1 MPIAFREGIKSCTQ
15 HPISNFIS
23 YYRLNPSFKAFT
35 TNLSIMYISKTIKEA
50 LIVPRW
56 REVMKEEKRA
66 FDKNDSWELVNNPSE
81 KRPIGCK

>member
-1 MPIAFREGIKSCTQ
+1 
-15 HPISNFIS
+15 
-23 YYRLNPSFKAFT
+23 
-35 TNLSIMYISKTIKEA
+35 MYISKTIKEA

-56 REVMKEEKRA
+56 RAVMKEEKRA